1 MGSATDFLGNMDWW
15 GLLTLLVSAASALFC
30 ITVHELSHGLAAYR
44 LGDPTAKN
52 AGRLSLNPI
61 KHLDLV
67 GLVMLVVVKVGWAKP
82 VPVDARYFKRP
93 RQGMALTALAGPVS
107 NFVLALLAVGAS
119 SLVWHLAP
127 FSRVTLVALCFGS
140 NVAILSVGLGL
151 FNLIPISPL
160 DGSKVL
166 YALLPDKAYFTILRY
181 EKYVMGV
188 LILLT
193 FLGVFQ
199 RPLSFLMLHVLQGF
213 CFVTGMP
220 LDWLLAVQDVSAILN
235 LV

>member
-1 MGSATDFLGNMDWW
+1 MCSSD
-15 GLLTLLVSAASALFC
+15 
-30 ITVHELSHGLAAYR
+30 
-44 LGDPTAKN
+44 
-52 AGRLSLNPI
+52 
-61 KHLDLV
+61 
-67 GLVMLVVVKVGWAKP
+67 
-82 VPVDARYFKRP
+82 
-93 RQGMALTALAGPVS
+93 
-107 NFVLALLAVGAS
+107 LAVGAS
-119 SLVWHLAP
+119 SMVWHLAP

-213 CFVTGMP
+213 CFITGMP